1 MQEPDGPPP
10 AFPMTIIKGSPDKVI
25 ETIIYDL
32 LKRVELL
39 EKEIKL
45 LKILINKN

>member
-1 MQEPDGPPP
+1 VYKTPEKLIDP
-10 AFPMTIIKGSPDKVI
+10 II
-25 ETIIYDL
+25 DL

-45 LKILINKN
+45 LKILNNKNKL